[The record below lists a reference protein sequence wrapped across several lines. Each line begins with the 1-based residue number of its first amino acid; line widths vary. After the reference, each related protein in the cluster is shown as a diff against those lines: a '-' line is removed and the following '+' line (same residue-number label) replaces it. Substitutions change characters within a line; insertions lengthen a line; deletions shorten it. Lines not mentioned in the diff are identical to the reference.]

1 MLLFE
6 NSVVKRISAIID
18 GFELAICLFFLGIC
32 SAFCETS
39 TADETEA
46 LKQKYQQIVG
56 GVVGEIQALPDHP
69 AQLQDGTLA
78 GHLQTAT
85 DTDLKAI
92 GNRIEQQKQILNGK
106 LQGIANNSALSK
118 DDKNELSS
126 AIRSQTAPLDDLRS
140 KVETLSTDLKS
151 LLQSGLQQWKDTYEQ
166 FRAISGDDRAL
177 EKLRASVGK
186 FCARYD
192 ASSSQPKPSPAVPL
206 NRSRS
211 VADGRGTPPQA
222 ASETYDS
229 LHRDLEQLSKGLL
242 IRSAV
247 PGLANPA
254 PNPVSVP
261 PVADALP
268 YQTQEMPVRKGVVRS
283 ITPGSGSLSIT
294 IGNTTS
300 EKQGVRFRVIILNRD
315 GIELSNQSAGWIF
328 KSLDPGSEQIL
339 QSGFTSKEPD
349 ELKFSSLHAGFDST
363 PAWILLRSSD
373 SKCLD
378 GTPAPALSHSAGHR
392 NHRQDVTPA
401 VTDLIPINS
410 DQLRIG
416 RGILKGVSFLQGK
429 MNVTL
434 RNESS
439 EKKPVAVR
447 FYFLSSNG
455 IILDQKDVHWWFKQ
469 LDPGSQVVETVSL
482 HPTLPESLKNFRG
495 RPSLDTVPRYLII
508 RSTDDSPYRG

>member
-1 MLLFE
+1 MNHL
-6 NSVVKRISAIID
+6 SVQLPKISV
-18 GFELAICLFFLGIC
+18 LICLFFSGIF

-39 TADETEA
+39 TAGETEA
-46 LKQKYQQIVG
+46 LRQKYQQIIA
-56 GVVGEIQALPDHP
+56 GVVGEIQSLPDHP
-69 AQLQDGTLA
+69 SQLQDGTLA

-92 GNRIEQQKQILNGK
+92 GNRIEQQKQILNGE
-106 LQGIANNSALSK
+106 LQKIANDTALSK
-118 DDKNELSS
+118 DDKTELSS
-126 AIRSQTAPLDDLRS
+126 AVRSQTAPLDDLRS

-166 FRAISGDDRAL
+166 FRAISGDEKAL
-177 EKLRASVGK
+177 EKLRALVGK
-186 FCARYD
+186 FCARYG
-192 ASSSQPKPSPAVPL
+192 ASFAQPKSSPAVPHD
-206 NRSRS
+206 RSRS
-211 VADGRGTPPQA
+211 VTDGRDASPQT
-222 ASETYDS
+222 ASESYDS
-229 LHRDLEQLSKGLL
+229 LHRDLEQMSTGLV
-242 IRSAV
+242 IKSTV
-247 PGLANPA
+247 PDLANPA
-254 PNPVSVP
+254 PNPVSAP

-294 IGNTTS
+294 VGNDTS

-315 GIELSNQSAGWIF
+315 GIELSNQSVGWIF

-339 QSGFTSKEPD
+339 QSGFSTREPN

-373 SKCLD
+373 STSLD
-378 GTPAPALSHSAGHR
+378 GTPAPALIHSAGQR
-392 NHRQDVTPA
+392 NRRQDITPA

-455 IILDQKDVHWWFKQ
+455 IILDQKDVHWWIKQ

-508 RSTDDSPYRG
+508 RSTDDSPYGG